1 MSPVVRNVLIVVGI
15 AAVISLSSTASA
27 GAVVLRSLL
36 GFLILAGM
44 LYFGYVLWRENR
56 SRLSY
61 LSASRRALLI
71 GAAAIAVI
79 AVITS
84 PLWVT
89 GFAAAIGF
97 FALLGVCGYAIYR
110 VVDEARG
117 YY

>member
-1 MSPVVRNVLIVVGI
+1 MSPVVRNVLIVVAI
-15 AAVISLSSTASA
+15 AAVVSLSSSASA

-36 GFLILAGM
+36 SLAILAGM

-61 LSASRRALLI
+61 LPAAQRALLI
-71 GAAAIAVI
+71 GAAVVAV
-79 AVITS
+79 ALVLTS
-84 PLWVT
+84 PLWVK
-89 GFAAAIGF
+89 GFVAAIVF
-97 FALLGVCGYAIYR
+97 FALLGACAYAIYR